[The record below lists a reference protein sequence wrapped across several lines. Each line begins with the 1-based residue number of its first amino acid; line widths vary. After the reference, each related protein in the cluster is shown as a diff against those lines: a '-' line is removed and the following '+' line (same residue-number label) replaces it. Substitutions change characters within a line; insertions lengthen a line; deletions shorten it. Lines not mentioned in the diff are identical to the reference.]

1 MKIETMKR
9 HVREAYRAIRRN
21 AWMSLAAISV
31 VSVTLIIFGIFLAVM
46 FNIRYMSSELD
57 KQVAVRVVLD
67 SQLTA
72 DQEEELTKQ
81 IKNMPDVKD
90 ATFVPK
96 EEGLK
101 KFKAEYGEN
110 ADELFKDLEGENN
123 PLPDVIEV
131 LPKDPKKIQDLAD
144 NIKKIGHGV
153 QEVRYAKEVTDR
165 LFNLTS
171 KLQTLVLICALGL
184 GILSAFLISNTIKL
198 TIIARKREIEIQRLV
213 GASNWFIRWP
223 FFFEGAFI
231 GLIGAIFPTIF
242 VLVFYQIVYIVMGQD
257 NILKMMPTLSL
268 SLYVTLCLFV
278 LGVAI
283 GVWGSFISVRRFLKI

>member
-1 MKIETMKR
+1 MKIETMMR
-9 HVREAYRAIRRN
+9 HLREAYRALRRN
-21 AWMSLAAISV
+21 TWMSFAAISV
-31 VSVTLIIFGIFLAVM
+31 VAVTLIIFGIFLLVM
-46 FNIRYMSSELD
+46 FNVRYMTSELD
-57 KQVAVRVVLD
+57 KQVAIRVVLD
-67 SQLTA
+67 SQMTA

-81 IKNMPDVKD
+81 IKNLPDVQD

-110 ADELFKDLEGENN
+110 ADELFKDLEGDNN

-131 LPKDPKKIQDLAD
+131 VPKDPKKTKDLAES
-144 NIKKIGHGV
+144 IKKFGHGV
-153 QEVRYAKEVTDR
+153 QDARYAQEVTDR
-165 LFNLTS
+165 LLTFSS
-171 KLQTLVLICALGL
+171 KLQTMMLICALGL

-242 VLVFYQIVYIVMGQD
+242 VLILYQIFYTVMGQD

-268 SLYVTLCLFV
+268 SLYVTVCLFV
-278 LGVAI
+278 LGVTI